1 MSYYSAVLKDSPVGF
16 WKLDELSGT
25 TAYDSSGC
33 GNSGTYS
40 GVINLVDIPLVP
52 NGAHSN
58 KITNTSTVSF
68 PITKDFSGQTG
79 TGGFG
84 IEKTEDND
92 FSLEVW
98 FHPKNITTLTP
109 IFADQNG
116 IGIYWDKGNIVFKL
130 ENERLDYGV
139 PYKNKTFHVVAVY
152 EINSLKMY
160 VDSELVASKY
170 IGDVTFT
177 NPSLVIE
184 SGPANASE
192 YFLIDAPA
200 IYRYA
205 LNINSIQSHYQH
217 IPTNTNVQIVKSNF
231 GQLFKS
237 TLQHQD
243 QPDQFSWPAYI
254 PFTLFENEN
263 IGFRR
268 EKNNLYLKGA
278 SGAYFETSIAPL
290 PYKNYV
296 SSKIEWFGT
305 EGISVYSSL
314 DYDGEN
320 TIWEECINGS
330 VIPGIELGETFLN
343 EKQIHFKVVFET
355 HDINTHV
362 PEIYYMGAYLYEDKK
377 LFSHN
382 GRSFISV
389 SQPSSG
395 SNWDVDFSNREY
407 QIISR
412 SYDNGIRP
420 LGAGFYLET
429 VDDIRSLELFIVSES
444 LSSGYLFY
452 NETGGQEYSLSW
464 AAGGVLSKSNISG
477 LYINGQDVSSATN
490 ISQYINIG
498 EPNYIMIKT
507 PSAITGQ
514 IWFNTKSDNGVRSGS
529 LPNNLYNIIAI
540 YEDPNV
546 NHLTN
551 YNFYIGD
558 EVLVADDSAFTLTD
572 LGPKTY
578 DFDWVV
584 LDNA

>member
-16 WKLDELSGT
+16 WKLDEASGSI
-25 TAYDSSGC
+25 AYDSSGC
-33 GNSGTYS
+33 GNNAVYSGT
-40 GVINLVDIPLVP
+40 INSLDIPLVP
-52 NGAHSN
+52 NGLHSN
-58 KITNTSTVSF
+58 KITNTDTISF

-79 TGGFG
+79 VGGFG

-92 FSLEVW
+92 FSLEIW
-98 FHPKNITTLTP
+98 FHPKNITNLTP
-109 IFADQNG
+109 IFADING
-116 IGIYWDKGNIVFKL
+116 IGIYWENGNIVFKI

-139 PYKNKTFHVVAVY
+139 PYKNKSFHVVAVY
-152 EINSLKMY
+152 EINSIKLY

-170 IGDVTFT
+170 TNSISFT

-184 SGPANASE
+184 SGPANSSE
-192 YFLIDAPA
+192 YFLVDSPA

-205 LNINSIQSHYQH
+205 LNINKIKSHYQH
-217 IPTNTNVQIVKSNF
+217 MGTNTNVQIVKSNF

-243 QPDQFSWPAYI
+243 QPDQYSWPAYI
-254 PFTLFENEN
+254 PFNIFENDN

-268 EKNNLYLKGA
+268 ESNSLYLKGN
-278 SGAYFETSIAPL
+278 SGSYIETSISPV
-290 PYKNYV
+290 PYKNYL

-314 DYDGEN
+314 DYDGED
-320 TIWEECINGS
+320 TVWDLCSNGFP
-330 VIPGIELGETFLN
+330 IPGIQLGETFLN
-343 EKQIHFKVVFET
+343 EKQIYFKIVFNT
-355 HDINTHV
+355 NNIGTHV

-395 SNWDVDFSNREY
+395 SNWDVNFSNRDY

-412 SYDNGIRP
+412 NYDNGIRP

-429 VDDIRSLELFIVSES
+429 IDDIRSIEMFVVPES

-452 NETGGQEYSLSW
+452 NKTDGQEYSLSW
-464 AAGGVLSKSNISG
+464 AAGGVISKSNISG
-477 LYINGQDVSSATN
+477 LYINGQDISSATN

-507 PSAITGQ
+507 SAAITGQ
-514 IWFNTKSDNGVRSGS
+514 IWFNTKSDNNVRTGS

-540 YEDPNV
+540 YEDPNI

-551 YNFYIGD
+551 YNFYVGD
-558 EVLVADDSAFTLTD
+558 EVLSASDSDFTLTD
-572 LGPKTY
+572 LGPQSY

>member
-16 WKLDELSGT
+16 WKLDESSGSI
-25 TAYDSSGC
+25 AYDSSGC
-33 GNSGTYS
+33 GNSATYS
-40 GVINLVDIPLVP
+40 GSINLVDVPLVP
-52 NGAHSN
+52 NGAHCN
-58 KITNTSTVSF
+58 KITSTNTISF
-68 PITKDFSGQTG
+68 PITKDFSGQVG
-79 TGGFG
+79 VGGFG

-109 IFADQNG
+109 IFADQDG
-116 IGIYWDKGNIVFKL
+116 VGIYWEKGNIVFKL

-139 PYKNKTFHVVAVY
+139 PYRDKAFHVVAVY
-152 EINSLKMY
+152 ELDSIKLY
-160 VDSELVASKY
+160 IDSELVASKY
-170 IGDVTFT
+170 IGQITFT
-177 NPSLVIE
+177 NESLVIE
-184 SGPANASE
+184 SGPSNSSE

-205 LNINSIQSHYQH
+205 LNINKIKSHYQH
-217 IPTNTNVQIVKSNF
+217 IPTNTSVQIVKSNF

-237 TLQHQD
+237 TLQHQEP
-243 QPDQFSWPAYI
+243 PDQFSWPADK
-254 PFTLFENEN
+254 PFTFYENDN

-268 EKNNLYLKGA
+268 ETNSLYLKGD
-278 SGAYFETSIAPL
+278 SGTYFLSSIFPVG
-290 PYKNYV
+290 YKNYV

-305 EGISVYSSL
+305 EGISIYSSL
-314 DYDGEN
+314 DYDDEN
-320 TIWEECINGS
+320 TVWQECTNGS

-343 EKQIHFKVVFET
+343 EKLIYFKVVFET
-355 HDINTHV
+355 DDINTHV
-362 PEIYYMGAYLYEDKK
+362 PEIYYMGVYLYENKK

-389 SQPSSG
+389 SEPSSG

-412 SYDNGIRP
+412 NYDNGIRS
-420 LGAGFYLET
+420 LGSGFYLDT
-429 VDDIRSLELFIVSES
+429 VDSIRSVEMFVVPNS

-452 NETGGQEYSLSW
+452 NKTSGQEYSLSW
-464 AAGGVLSKSNISG
+464 AAGGAISKSNISG
-477 LYINGQDVSSATN
+477 LYINGQDISSATN

-498 EPNYIMIKT
+498 EPNYVMIKT

-514 IWFNTKSDNGVRSGS
+514 IWFNTKSDNNVRSGS

-540 YEDPNV
+540 YEDPNI

-558 EVLVADDSAFTLTD
+558 EVVVVDDSAFTLTD
-572 LGPKTY
+572 MSPKAY

>member
-16 WKLDELSGT
+16 WKLDESSGSI
-25 TAYDSSGC
+25 AYDSSGC
-33 GNSGTYS
+33 GNNAVYSGT
-40 GVINLVDIPLVP
+40 INSVDIPLVP
-52 NGAHSN
+52 NGLHSN
-58 KITNTSTVSF
+58 KITNTDTISF

-79 TGGFG
+79 VGGFG

-92 FSLEVW
+92 FSLEIW
-98 FHPKNITTLTP
+98 FHPKNITNLTP
-109 IFADQNG
+109 IFADING
-116 IGIYWDKGNIVFKL
+116 IGIYWENGNIVFKI

-139 PYKNKTFHVVAVY
+139 PYKNKSFHVVAVY
-152 EINSLKMY
+152 EINSIKLY

-170 IGDVTFT
+170 TNSISFT

-184 SGPANASE
+184 SGPANSLE
-192 YFLIDAPA
+192 YFLVDSPA

-205 LNINSIQSHYQH
+205 LNINKIKSHYQH
-217 IPTNTNVQIVKSNF
+217 MGTNTNVQIVKSNF

-243 QPDQFSWPAYI
+243 QPDQYSWPAYI
-254 PFTLFENEN
+254 PFNIFENDN

-268 EKNNLYLKGA
+268 ESNSLYLKGN
-278 SGAYFETSIAPL
+278 SGSYIETSISPV
-290 PYKNYV
+290 PYKNYL

-314 DYDGEN
+314 DYDGED
-320 TIWEECINGS
+320 TVWDLCSNGFP
-330 VIPGIELGETFLN
+330 IPGIQLGETFLN
-343 EKQIHFKVVFET
+343 EKQIYFKIVFNT
-355 HDINTHV
+355 NNIGTHV

-395 SNWDVDFSNREY
+395 SNWDVNFSNRDY

-412 SYDNGIRP
+412 NYDNGIRP

-429 VDDIRSLELFIVSES
+429 IDDIRSIEMFVVPES

-452 NETGGQEYSLSW
+452 NKTDGQEYSLSW
-464 AAGGVLSKSNISG
+464 AAGGVISKSNISG
-477 LYINGQDVSSATN
+477 LYINGQDISSATN

-507 PSAITGQ
+507 SAAITEQ
-514 IWFNTKSDNGVRSGS
+514 IWFNTKSDNNVRTGS

-540 YEDPNV
+540 YEDPNI

-551 YNFYIGD
+551 YNFYVGD
-558 EVLVADDSAFTLTD
+558 EVLSASDSDFNLTD
-572 LGPKTY
+572 LGPQSY